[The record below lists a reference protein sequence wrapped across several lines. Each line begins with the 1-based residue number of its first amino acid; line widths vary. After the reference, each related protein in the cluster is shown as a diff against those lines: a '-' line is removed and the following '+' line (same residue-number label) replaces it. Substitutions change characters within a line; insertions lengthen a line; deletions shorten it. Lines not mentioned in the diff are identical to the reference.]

1 MIYLKTLETSK
12 FSEDGSYMLVHN
24 QEESE
29 SENKVMT
36 LGEFLKKWLKKKINK
51 AKKEKKNKEKEYK
64 ILWLE
69 ENKTIRQKQSIK
81 KAKFKD
87 KVIFSKINIKHPIFK
102 EQTYIFKEFVNTN
115 KNLETKTPSIE
126 IENIDIDKL
135 ISLNVKSKLVINQIK
150 ETFEIVTN
158 VKVKKL
164 TLYRG

>member
-12 FSEDGSYMLVHN
+12 FSEDGSYTLVHN

-36 LGEFLKKWLKKKINK
+36 LGEFLKRWLKTKINK
-51 AKKEKKNKEKEYK
+51 TKKEKKNKEKEYK

-69 ENKTIRQKQSIK
+69 ENQTIRQKQSIK
-81 KAKFKD
+81 NAKLKD
-87 KVIFSKINIKHPIFK
+87 KIIFSKVNFKHPIFK
-102 EQTYIFKEFVNTN
+102 EQTYIFKNFINAN
-115 KNLETKTPSIE
+115 KDLKQKTASIE
-126 IENIDIDKL
+126 IENIDLEKI
-135 ISLNVKSKLVINQIK
+135 INLNVKSKLVINQIK

-164 TLYRG
+164 TLYQG